1 MKKFGNPQKVEWL
14 FLDMN
19 SYFASVEQQ
28 LHPEFRGKPIAVIPV
43 ESESTCAIA
52 ASYEAKAYGISTGT
66 PIYVARQRC
75 PDLICVMAKHNA
87 YVEYHHKIL
96 EEVNQ
101 YLPIHSVAS
110 IDEMSCKLGNNFQ
123 ETDKAIQLAKDIKAG
138 IARNIGKYIRCSI
151 GLSSNRFL
159 AKVATDMEKPDGL
172 VVLDPNALP
181 QAFESLTLSDLPG
194 IGQNM
199 LKRLYRNGVY
209 TLEDLY
215 NLSPKHMRSIW
226 HNVGGERFWYALHGQ
241 EIPPTPTNRSTV
253 GHSHVLDPEY
263 RPPAKAEQVARRLLV
278 KAATRLRRLEHY
290 TRKMT
295 VSIRIENG
303 PRYAL
308 ETKFDPCQDNHT
320 LLHTLLMMW
329 HQLLAQSKQGR
340 IKKISI
346 TLHGLVKNPFNQYG
360 LFDQK
365 NIPSKNQERL
375 QKASSAMDKLNEKF
389 GRNTVVMGD
398 LPDKKESFS
407 GTKIAFSRIPDKQE
421 FYE

>member
-28 LHPEFRGKPIAVIPV
+28 LHPEFRGKPLAVIPV
-43 ESESTCAIA
+43 ESESTSAIA

-66 PIYVARQRC
+66 PIYEARQKC
-75 PDLICVMAKHNA
+75 PDLICVMAKHNQ

-96 EEVNQ
+96 EEVNRHI
-101 YLPIHSVAS
+101 PIHAVAS
-110 IDEMSCKLGNNFQ
+110 IDEMSCKLANNFQ
-123 ETDKAIQLAKDIKAG
+123 ETDKAIQLAQNIKQGLAKNVG
-138 IARNIGKYIRCSI
+138 EYVRCSI

-172 VVLDPNALP
+172 VVVDPNALP
-181 QAFESLTLSDLPG
+181 QAFSHLKLSDLPG
-194 IGQNM
+194 IGRNM
-199 LKRLYRNGVY
+199 LRRLYKNGVY
-209 TLEDLY
+209 SIEDLY

-226 HNVGGERFWYALHGQ
+226 HSVGGERFWYALHGQ
-241 EIPPTPTNRSTV
+241 EIPSIPTNRSTV

-263 RPPAKAEQVARRLLV
+263 RPPAKAEQVARRLLI

-295 VSIRIENG
+295 VSIRSENG
-303 PRYAL
+303 DRYGH
-308 ETKFDPCQDNHT
+308 EVKFDACQDNHT
-320 LLHTLLMMW
+320 LLHYMLGIWELLITEN
-329 HQLLAQSKQGR
+329 KGNR

-346 TLHGLVKNPFNQYG
+346 TLHGLIQNPFDQLG
-360 LFDQK
+360 LFTQTAQPEKDK
-365 NIPSKNQERL
+365 ERL
-375 QKASSAMDKLNEKF
+375 KKASNAMDKLNEKF

-398 LPDKKESFS
+398 LPDRQESFS

-421 FYE
+421 FLE